1 MKTDA
6 QASPAGPLFRT
17 RAYDVRRNLRVVPL
31 DGRRPAPGQRHPLA
45 AEISLDALDAPRQR
59 IITASLRDL
68 SAHFSVRGATL
79 RATLAGPDV
88 ATLAASWQSHGVT
101 RGLGLELAASWEA
114 LPGTIV
120 TAGGP
125 LNYARSALVMGIIN
139 TTPDSFYAASRLT
152 EPAAVAQAALRMREQ
167 GADLV
172 DLGGE
177 STRPGAAPVS
187 AAEELRRVVPAV
199 AAVVAAGGPPVSV
212 DTGKAAVAEAALDAG
227 AVMVN
232 DVNGL
237 RDPDLRRLAAER
249 GVPVVI
255 SHMRGTP
262 RTMQRGAAYRDTV
275 AEVVRELKQR
285 INDALAEGIDHRQVI
300 VDPGIGFGKRV
311 HDNLRLLHGT
321 PALRSLAPV
330 LIGVSRKSFI
340 GKILEAPLEDR
351 LAGTTIA
358 NTVALLHGADLIRVH
373 DVPAAVQAVRFVA
386 AAGDAARRRGDG

>member
-1 MKTDA
+1 MV
-6 QASPAGPLFRT
+6 S
-17 RAYDVRRNLRVVPL
+17 AYDVRRNLRVVPL
-31 DGRRPAPGQRHPLA
+31 GGRRPGPGQPEPLA
-45 AEISLDALDAPRQR
+45 AEISLDALDQPRQR
-59 IITASLRDL
+59 IIAASLRAI
-68 SAHFSVRGATL
+68 SAPFSVHGDSL
-79 RATLAGPDV
+79 RATIAGAGV
-88 ATLAASWQSHGVT
+88 AGLAACWRKHEVT
-101 RGLGLELAASWEA
+101 RGLGLELAASWQA
-114 LPGTIV
+114 LPGAIA
-120 TAGGP
+120 TARGT
-125 LNYARSALVMGIIN
+125 LNYARRALVMGIIN
-139 TTPDSFYAASRLT
+139 TTPDSFYPASRLT
-152 EPAAVAQAALRMREQ
+152 EPSAVAQVALRMREQ

-187 AAEELRRVVPAV
+187 AAEEQRRVVPAV
-199 AAVVAAGGPPVSV
+199 AAVVAAGGPPVSI

-227 AVMVN
+227 AIMVN

-262 RTMQRGAAYRDTV
+262 RTMQRGAAYGDTI

-285 INDALAEGIDHRQVI
+285 INDALDDGIDRRQVI

-321 PALRSLAPV
+321 PVLRSLAPV

-351 LAGTTIA
+351 LTGTTIA
-358 NTVALLHGADLIRVH
+358 NTVALVHGADLIRVH
-373 DVPAAVQAVRFVA
+373 DVPAAAQVVRFVA
-386 AAGDAARRRGDG
+386 AAREAERR

>member
-1 MKTDA
+1 
-6 QASPAGPLFRT
+6 
-17 RAYDVRRNLRVVPL
+17 
-31 DGRRPAPGQRHPLA
+31 
-45 AEISLDALDAPRQR
+45 
-59 IITASLRDL
+59 
-68 SAHFSVRGATL
+68 
-79 RATLAGPDV
+79 
-88 ATLAASWQSHGVT
+88 
-101 RGLGLELAASWEA
+101 
-114 LPGTIV
+114 
-120 TAGGP
+120 
-125 LNYARSALVMGIIN
+125 MGIIN
-139 TTPDSFYAASRLT
+139 TTPDSFYPASRLT
-152 EPAAVAQAALRMREQ
+152 EPAAVAQVALRMREQ

-199 AAVVAAGGPPVSV
+199 AAVVAAGGPPVSI

-227 AVMVN
+227 AAMVN

-255 SHMRGTP
+255 NHMRGTP

-285 INDALAEGIDHRQVI
+285 INDALDDGIDHRQVI

-311 HDNLRLLHGT
+311 HDNLRLLHGA
-321 PALRSLAPV
+321 PVLRSLAPV

-386 AAGDAARRRGDG
+386 AAREAALRQVREVRQGAG

>member
-1 MKTDA
+1 MKIDA
-6 QASPAGPLFRT
+6 QASPAGPLLRT
-17 RAYDVRRNLRVVPL
+17 GAYDVRRNLRVVPL
-31 DGRRPAPGQRHPLA
+31 GGRRPCPGQRQPLA
-45 AEISLDALDAPRQR
+45 AEVSLDALDPPRQR
-59 IITASLRDL
+59 IIIASLRDL
-68 SAHFSVRGATL
+68 SAHFSVRGETL

-88 ATLAASWQSHGVT
+88 APLAACWQNHDVT

-114 LPGTIV
+114 LPGVIA
-120 TAGGP
+120 TAGGT
-125 LNYARSALVMGIIN
+125 LNYARRALVMGIIN
-139 TTPDSFYAASRLT
+139 VTPDSFYAASRLT
-152 EPAAVAQAALRMREQ
+152 EPAVVAQAALRMREQ

-187 AAEELRRVVPAV
+187 AAEERRRVVPAV
-199 AAVVAAGGPPVSV
+199 AAVVAAGGPPVSI

-237 RDPDLRRLAAER
+237 RDPDLRSLAAER

-255 SHMRGTP
+255 NHMRGTP
-262 RTMQRGAAYRDTV
+262 RTMQRGAAYRDTI

-285 INDALAEGIDHRQVI
+285 INDALADGIDPRQVI
-300 VDPGIGFGKRV
+300 VDPGIGFGKLV
-311 HDNLRLLHGT
+311 PDNLRLLHGT
-321 PALRSLAPV
+321 PVLRSLAPV
-330 LIGVSRKSFI
+330 LVGVSRKSFI
-340 GKILEAPLEDR
+340 GKILQAPVEDR

-358 NTVALLHGADLIRVH
+358 NSVALVHGADMIRVH

-386 AAGDAARRRGDG
+386 ASREAVRRDCAG

>member
-1 MKTDA
+1 M
-6 QASPAGPLFRT
+6 

-31 DGRRPAPGQRHPLA
+31 GGRRPGPGQPEPLA
-45 AEISLDALDAPRQR
+45 AEISLDALDQPRLR
-59 IITASLRDL
+59 IITACLREL
-68 SAHFSVRGATL
+68 PAHFSVCGEAL
-79 RATLAGPDV
+79 RATIAGPGV
-88 ATLAASWQSHGVT
+88 ARLAACWQKHEAT

-114 LPGTIV
+114 FPGTIA
-120 TAGGP
+120 TAAGT
-125 LNYARSALVMGIIN
+125 LSYARCALVMGIIN
-139 TTPDSFYAASRLT
+139 TTPDSFYPASRLT
-152 EPAAVAQAALRMREQ
+152 EPAAVAQVALRMREQ

-199 AAVVAAGGPPVSV
+199 AAVVAAGGPPVSI
-212 DTGKAAVAEAALDAG
+212 DTGKAVVAEAALDAG
-227 AVMVN
+227 AAMVN
-232 DVNGL
+232 DVTGL

-255 SHMRGTP
+255 NHMRGTP
-262 RTMQRGAAYRDTV
+262 RTMQRGAAYGDTI

-285 INDALAEGIDHRQVI
+285 MNVALDDGIDRRQVI

-340 GKILEAPLEDR
+340 GNILDAPLEDR

-358 NTVALLHGADLIRVH
+358 NSVALVHGADLIRVH

-386 AAGDAARRRGDG
+386 AARDAARRESAG